1 MSDTPPTLR
10 PQHNGWTPQRQQQFL
25 DHLALHGSV
34 SAAAR
39 SAGMTKQSAYW
50 LRRQSH
56 SADFARAW
64 DAALADSGRWLED
77 MAMDRLIDGEEEV
90 IERDGVVVEVRRRP
104 GDVRLL
110 LFHLKRLED
119 GRRARANMAAAVT
132 LQRLARRDGAADAG
146 SNWPDAEKV
155 EKLRAE
161 LQAMPDAG

>member
-1 MSDTPPTLR
+1 
-10 PQHNGWTPQRQQQFL
+10 
-25 DHLALHGSV
+25 
-34 SAAAR
+34 
-39 SAGMTKQSAYW
+39 
-50 LRRQSH
+50 
-56 SADFARAW
+56 
-64 DAALADSGRWLED
+64 
-77 MAMDRLIDGEEEV
+77 MAEEEV
-90 IERDGVVVEVRRRP
+90 IERDGVIVEVRRRP

-119 GRRARANMAAAVT
+119 GRRARANMMAAVT